1 MKVAFAALAAMFILA
16 GVSACD
22 SNDLTT
28 GELEITDL
36 IVGTGLVAAAND
48 SVRVYYVLTRS
59 DDDLIC
65 DLHGPNNSAGQ
76 PQDPLGFSLDD
87 VVDGFRDGLVGARE
101 GGRRRIIVPPN
112 LGYGLDPPANQTC
125 IRSNEVLD
133 FTVDLVEVI
142 KP

>member
-1 MKVAFAALAAMFILA
+1 MKFAFAAVAALFTLA

-22 SNDLTT
+22 SNDLIT

-36 IVGTGLVAAAND
+36 IVGTGLVTAAND
-48 SVRVYYVLTRS
+48 SVRVYYVLTRT
-59 DDDLIC
+59 DDDQIC
-65 DLHGPNNSAGQ
+65 DLHAPSDGAGQ
-76 PQDPLGFSLDD
+76 PQAPQGFNLDN
-87 VVDGFRDGLVGARE
+87 VVEGFRDGLVGARE

-112 LGYGLDPPANQTC
+112 LGYGLDPPSDQTC
-125 IRSNEVLD
+125 IRSNEFLD